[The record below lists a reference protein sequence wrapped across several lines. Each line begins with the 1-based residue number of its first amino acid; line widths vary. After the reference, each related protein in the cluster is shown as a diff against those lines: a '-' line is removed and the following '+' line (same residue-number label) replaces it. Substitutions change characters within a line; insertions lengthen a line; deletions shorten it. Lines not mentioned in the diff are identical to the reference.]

1 MATSLVYG
9 MLPTLVQSRM
19 PRFSS
24 LRRSVN
30 DFRGRPDHTRSSSEN
45 AWSSGS
51 DTPPPRYSSRQESR
65 VSDRIPAF
73 TADASDSDLDTSTTY
88 ERPVS
93 SSSTPPAFTL
103 AERESGVNWK
113 YANQAGLHLI
123 TQAHQESSSLTKEGD
138 DDGLPPFSRQLYI
151 HGITYVL
158 RGLPADMTPE
168 EILSIQAAIPP
179 HVLDHLDLDP
189 TTQDL
194 ISTLSRRPQTLHEPL
209 EEDPSVIHRI
219 TAALILELFII
230 AQFLLPYVKLFI
242 GHAYQ
247 YERENRV
254 FERLFSVV
262 VNTIDEVGRKSI
274 RFTNSV
280 CSMNDGKVGQALND
294 MTVWW
299 VQGVTGGI
307 HQGISEGVV
316 ILGADGKIPRTRRK
330 VNGRR

>member
-9 MLPTLVQSRM
+9 MLPTLVQSRI

-30 DFRGRPDHTRSSSEN
+30 DFRGRPDHARSSSES
-45 AWSSGS
+45 AWTSGS
-51 DTPPPRYSSRQESR
+51 ETPPPRYSSRQEIR
-65 VSDRIPAF
+65 VSDRISAF
-73 TADASDSDLDTSTTY
+73 TADASESEAETSAY

-93 SSSTPPAFTL
+93 SSSTPPAFGL
-103 AERESGVNWK
+103 SEQQSGVNWK
-113 YANQAGLHLI
+113 YANQGLNLI
-123 TQAHQESSSLTKEGD
+123 TQAYSEYSSSTKEN

-168 EILSIQAAIPP
+168 EVLSIQAAIPP
-179 HVLDHLDLDP
+179 HVLDHFDLDP
-189 TTQDL
+189 STQDL
-194 ISTLSRRPQTLHEPL
+194 ISTLSRRPQTPAEVLQ
-209 EEDPSVIHRI
+209 EDPSMIHRI
-219 TAALILELFII
+219 TATLILELFII

-254 FERLFSVV
+254 FERLFSVG
-262 VNTIDEVGRKSI
+262 VNMIDEVGRKSI
-274 RFTNSV
+274 KFTNSV
-280 CSMNDGKVGQALND
+280 YSMNNGKVGQALNE

-307 HQGISEGVV
+307 HQGVSEGVV

-330 VNGRR
+330 VDGRR